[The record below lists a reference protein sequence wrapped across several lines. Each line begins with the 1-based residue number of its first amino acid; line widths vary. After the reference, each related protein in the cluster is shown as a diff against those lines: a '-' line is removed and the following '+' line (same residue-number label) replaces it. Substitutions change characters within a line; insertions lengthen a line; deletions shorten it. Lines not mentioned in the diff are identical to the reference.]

1 MKLVVL
7 IFIYAII
14 NSEHTGMSN
23 FKIRTDGL
31 ESGAIYYKG
40 TKDKILHP
48 LQ

>member
-1 MKLVVL
+1 
-7 IFIYAII
+7 
-14 NSEHTGMSN
+14 MSS

-31 ESGAIYYKG
+31 ESGAIYYNG